1 MESVWNII
9 YINYCST
16 FNINNRF
23 TFVVAAVTVGEL
35 LLDDGVLQARSDPA
49 DVLLQGETV
58 VLQLGGGDE
67 GVVREHRPV
76 TGLAALSRHAPH
88 PPYLQRIFYLVFQV
102 GNVFTFVSAIVIVSD
117 QNYLHKYSK

>member
-1 MESVWNII
+1 MI
-9 YINYCST
+9 
-16 FNINNRF
+16 F
-23 TFVVAAVTVGEL
+23 TIVFTAVAEGEL
-35 LLDDGVLQARSDPA
+35 QLDDGLLKARSSPA
-49 DVLLQGETV
+49 DLSLEGETV
-58 VLQLGGGDE
+58 VLQLGGGDD

-88 PPYLQRIFYLVFQV
+88 PPYLQRIFFLVFQV